1 MIRYQLNLN
10 SKIAKKEPS
19 IADLL
24 IIVLNL
30 SQGEWNVSFDIF
42 KRIEIPWEND
52 YFCYQW
58 SEIGLFLNTVMRV

>member
-10 SKIAKKEPS
+10 SKIAKKEPF
-19 IADLL
+19 IADLLL

-42 KRIEIPWEND
+42 KRIEIP
-52 YFCYQW
+52 
-58 SEIGLFLNTVMRV
+58 